1 MLDTQQ
7 RHRTRRAVVVG
18 ESNYS
23 SSKLPGASNVRAV
36 EHSDTCDK
44 LFACRLPQDARAVY
58 AKLTAELGFAP
69 ANTRLLVDAKR
80 VEIKR
85 AFDAMIA
92 SMGSH
97 DVILFYF
104 SGHVSERLHGLAG
117 LGIGLSAG
125 HQGWQPALFRI
136 C

>member
-1 MLDTQQ
+1 MANTQQ
-7 RHRTRRAVVVG
+7 QHRTRRAVVVG

-69 ANTRLLVDAKR
+69 ANTRLLVDVKR
-80 VEIKR
+80 VAIR
-85 AFDAMIA
+85 DAFRDTVAA
-92 SMGSH
+92 MGSR

-104 SGHVSERLHGLAG
+104 SGHVRQASERAG
-117 LGIGLSAG
+117 MGSCAEQLR
-125 HQGWQPALFRI
+125 P